1 MTPVEKLRAAIQ
13 ELLDAEGDGW
23 IVNEYVVALGLEKMS
38 ADGQIQSTAWVWAP
52 SEQADWVS
60 DGLLQ
65 AAIELREHTDCDT
78 D

>member
-23 IVNEYVVALGLEKMS
+23 IVNEYVVALGLEKIDAS
-38 ADGQIQSTAWVWAP
+38 GHIESTAWVWAP
-52 SEQADWVS
+52 SEQPEWVS

-65 AAIELREHTDCDT
+65 AAVELREHSGIDT
-78 D
+78 E